1 MDLLGSISSSSSVRA
16 HNFDSYGG
24 LLWVGILHVWSL
36 LVLTLSLLL
45 LEILLSKELQALS
58 FLPVAFNFLCF
69 IYSNWSR
76 RDLWYLIK
84 FYNIG
89 SFLPRHSF
97 SFCVFL
103 FRNGSCMIVVYK
115 ILKGLELKLKMS
127 FTLGLFLPW
136 LSDKFLWFFQ

>member
-1 MDLLGSISSSSSVRA
+1 MDLLRSISSSSVRA

-103 FRNGSCMIVVYK
+103 FRNGSCMIVIHK
-115 ILKGLELKLKMS
+115 ILKGLELKLKMF